1 MDETKEKLLKELLQ
15 KKLHGTLTP
24 QEDAAL
30 TDLAMR
36 KKYGDDYTP
45 PMSSSTMPS
54 DAYLTTPPGLHKLMG
69 EMDSLS
75 SSMDEMANKVTNRSA
90 QAEAKDILAEYQ
102 RKMREGK

>member
-24 QEDAAL
+24 QEDATL

-36 KKYGDDYTP
+36 KKYGDDYAP
-45 PMSSSTMPS
+45 PMASSTMS
-54 DAYLTTPPGLHKLMG
+54 SNDYLTTPPALHKLMG

-75 SSMDEMANKVTNRSA
+75 SSMEEMSTKVTNRSA